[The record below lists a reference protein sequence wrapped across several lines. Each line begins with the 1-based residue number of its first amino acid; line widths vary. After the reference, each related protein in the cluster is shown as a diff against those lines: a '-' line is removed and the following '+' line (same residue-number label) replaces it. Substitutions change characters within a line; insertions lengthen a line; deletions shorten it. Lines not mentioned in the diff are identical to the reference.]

1 MDSGGV
7 HRSEM
12 GKIAHA
18 VRKYPSLFVVFTVY
32 KTFAVLLFMESF
44 LFPGTFQ
51 LGGCSL
57 PTLVLFM
64 LMCAGVCL
72 FFAFGFKKVRVF
84 DKVGYLWFLV
94 ISMTLGVFFLF
105 METHAGI
112 TNEAL
117 RMVTLGLGIASL
129 GVGLMGIHI
138 ELGRLF
144 GMLGM
149 TPTLTYGIASALAT
163 AVLAAGIALLPS
175 TIVWVLMFVF
185 PTLIVLAFF
194 FAKQRAFPDQKV
206 LYRESTNNLL
216 IPYRFMT
223 TSFTQ
228 GLALGIPLG
237 FLSFSG
243 FFGQFLDSVGYFFA
257 ALLAFLV
264 VLVLQMDFNR
274 SVYQI
279 GFPLAGVGL
288 LSVGAFVD
296 ISAIAAVLQ
305 LTGFLY
311 LDLVLWGLGS
321 YLIKNN
327 DQPATWVASC
337 PSTALMIGRAL
348 GVVIGSVALQNL
360 ISAKEV
366 AFFFGVAAFLVML
379 VGLLLSNSANLKT
392 GWGFVRPGDPGETTD
407 AYRSCEI
414 IAQDFGLTQRE
425 LEIMYSIVMGKTRKA
440 ISEELFITPNTIKT
454 HLHNLYGKLDL
465 HSESDLRAFVAKQ
478 EKMFST
484 EEEVLSIPI
493 EST

>member
-12 GKIAHA
+12 GKIVYA
-18 VRKYPSLFVVFTVY
+18 VRKCPSLFVVFTIY

-51 LGGCSL
+51 LGGYSL
-57 PTLVLFM
+57 PTLVVFM

-72 FFAFGFKKVRVF
+72 FFAFRFKKVRVF

-112 TNEAL
+112 TNEVL
-117 RMVTLGLGIASL
+117 RLVTLGLGIASL

-185 PTLIVLAFF
+185 PTLTVLAFF

-216 IPYRFMT
+216 IPYRFMA
-223 TSFTQ
+223 TSLTQ

-243 FFGQFLDSVGYFFA
+243 FFGQFLDSAGYFFA

-288 LSVGAFVD
+288 LFVGAFVD
-296 ISAIAAVLQ
+296 MPAIAAVLQ

-337 PSTALMIGRAL
+337 PSTALMVGRAL

-360 ISAKEV
+360 ISATEV
-366 AFFFGVAAFLVML
+366 AFFFGAAAFLVML

-407 AYRSCEI
+407 TYRSCEI

-425 LEIMYSIVMGKTRKA
+425 LEIMYSIVVGKTRKA

-465 HSESDLRAFVAKQ
+465 HSEGDLRTFVAKQ

-484 EEEVLSIPI
+484 AEEVLSIPI

>member
-12 GKIAHA
+12 GKIVHA

-51 LGGCSL
+51 LGGYSL

-72 FFAFGFKKVRVF
+72 FFAFRFKKVRVF

-117 RMVTLGLGIASL
+117 QVVTLGLGIASL

-163 AVLAAGIALLPS
+163 AVLATGIALLPS

-185 PTLIVLAFF
+185 PTLTVLAFF

-243 FFGQFLDSVGYFFA
+243 FFGQFLDSAGYFFA

-279 GFPLAGVGL
+279 GFPLAGLGL
-288 LSVGAFVD
+288 LCVGAFVD

-348 GVVIGSVALQNL
+348 GVAMGSVALQNL
-360 ISAKEV
+360 VSAKDV
-366 AFFFGVAAFLVML
+366 AFFFGGAAFLVML

-392 GWGFVRPGDPGETTD
+392 GWGFVRPGDPGATTD

-484 EEEVLSIPI
+484 EEEVLSIPL